1 MLTTRPDWNVK
12 ISASQADERE
22 YMIYRSISSEIER
35 RIAKLPPGDLRMY
48 RQTYD
53 ADAKVLL
60 DLNGDQMAALE
71 DLVNQYF
78 LSTHGDESA
87 YYLAMLWFDQG
98 DYARSARML
107 QKILTDYPD
116 SNVSPKQL
124 RLRLALTA
132 ARMRDLDSAG
142 KYWAEFQELSGG
154 KVPDGIRLI
163 YNQEIAAAAR
173 PPVPQGTN
181 AESWLM
187 HLGGASRNKDMP
199 ALPSSAIT
207 EKLSENWIVPFETQL
222 EQMVSANNSNTRLVL
237 AVGGAV
243 QLSRS
248 GRAVGTP
255 RKPLD
260 QEWRENGWMP
270 ARQLYFDQGRMF
282 INANNRVI
290 CFDADEGRVLWMG
303 RRYQY
308 EPDQTLQYYAAVS
321 GNAIQGAGRGPLT
334 IPEIRLFGD
343 RLHPLLT
350 IHDNTVYAL
359 EGEPLDWGVA
369 PRNDNTQNIT
379 YRMGMRRSRRNWLA
393 AYDAATGKLKWHHS
407 PNEAPNQIGEDTVG
421 YLAAPVPFGDHL
433 LIPVSV
439 KGELW
444 LYSLHQS
451 TGQTDWK
458 VFLWDEPLDGV
469 SPWSAVGTAI
479 EGGDIYLS
487 TGMGLVFALDA
498 ATGKVHWANRYPR
511 KSAMSTANMRG
522 FNPALIANAA
532 KNGWIEDVVI
542 PQGNQLVVLPSDY
555 DYIVTLDRRTGD
567 LLWDSCQ
574 VPSEGDPRANY
585 CLGVSGEDVFVGGRE
600 VVRKYNIPRGKL
612 FWEPW
617 ISNSR
622 GRGAVAADAVEVP
635 CSGVRL

>member
-1 MLTTRPDWNVK
+1 MMSRTTAANQRHSVPGLLCTAAICWLGLGSLTMGQVIIRGVNGVNVLIKQDPAAAPDNRSEAGGSPLDVDRRLKQALVDAEEYLANGDTSKALELWQAALSRAKNMLTTRPDWNVK

-343 RLHPLLT
+343 R
-350 IHDNTVYAL
+350 
-359 EGEPLDWGVA
+359 
-369 PRNDNTQNIT
+369 
-379 YRMGMRRSRRNWLA
+379 
-393 AYDAATGKLKWHHS
+393 
-407 PNEAPNQIGEDTVG
+407 
-421 YLAAPVPFGDHL
+421 
-433 LIPVSV
+433 
-439 KGELW
+439 
-444 LYSLHQS
+444 
-451 TGQTDWK
+451 
-458 VFLWDEPLDGV
+458 
-469 SPWSAVGTAI
+469 
-479 EGGDIYLS
+479 
-487 TGMGLVFALDA
+487 
-498 ATGKVHWANRYPR
+498 
-511 KSAMSTANMRG
+511 
-522 FNPALIANAA
+522 
-532 KNGWIEDVVI
+532 
-542 PQGNQLVVLPSDY
+542 
-555 DYIVTLDRRTGD
+555 
-567 LLWDSCQ
+567 
-574 VPSEGDPRANY
+574 
-585 CLGVSGEDVFVGGRE
+585 
-600 VVRKYNIPRGKL
+600 
-612 FWEPW
+612 
-617 ISNSR
+617 
-622 GRGAVAADAVEVP
+622 
-635 CSGVRL
+635 